1 MKSSDSTIRA
11 KLLQCF
17 LDHQG
22 QLREYVEARIPPRLR
37 GEVVAED
44 IVQEVCARL
53 LEAASGFTD
62 LGEAARVSW
71 LLHIAKNVTL
81 DDLRRANTRVRRA
94 SGSRPREGAG
104 ELPEWD
110 RVSHLPA
117 PGKTPSG
124 ELRST
129 ETCEM
134 VLQALHSLGMR
145 AGRIIRMYY
154 IDSLRINYIA
164 AEFHVAPSTIRR
176 TLRRSVRT
184 MEVSL
189 GDGRKFSLDW

>member
-1 MKSSDSTIRA
+1 MKSPDSSTRG

-22 QLREYVEARIPPRLR
+22 QLREYVGARIPPRLR
-37 GEVVAED
+37 GEVDAED

-81 DDLRRANTRVRRA
+81 DALRRANTRVRRA
-94 SGSRPREGAG
+94 SGPRPREGAG
-104 ELPEWD
+104 ESPEGD
-110 RVSHLPA
+110 CVSHLPA

-124 ELRST
+124 ELHST

-134 VLQALHSLGMR
+134 VLQTLHSLGMR

-154 IDSLRINYIA
+154 IDSLPINHIA
-164 AEFHVAPSTIRR
+164 AKFHVAPSTIRR
-176 TLRRSVRT
+176 VLRRAVRT
-184 MEVSL
+184 MEVAL
-189 GDGRKFSLDW
+189 GDGWKFKSNW